1 VSFTNSAAVQEVFIA
16 TLKEELTSGKQQYR
30 SGSGSGS
37 GSGSSSS
44 DLKQYAQYYKA
55 QLDAPLQEIVNEP
68 EADIC

>member
-30 SGSGSGS
+30 SGSGS